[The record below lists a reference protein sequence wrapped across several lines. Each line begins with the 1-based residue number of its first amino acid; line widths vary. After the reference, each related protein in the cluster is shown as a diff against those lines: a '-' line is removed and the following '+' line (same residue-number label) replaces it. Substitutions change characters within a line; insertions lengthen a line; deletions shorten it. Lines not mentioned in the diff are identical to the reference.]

1 MNVGLADFVRMAG
14 HLGASASSGA
24 LEKPRPEESEKP
36 LTIRVL
42 SELAVSRATPSEIA
56 AALCAN
62 DQNISGTLSNLRR
75 QGYVKAVAEVS
86 SRTRPTFIYAITNA
100 GVRRLNQWGN
110 Q

>member
-1 MNVGLADFVRMAG
+1 MNVGLADFVRMAS
-14 HLGASASSGA
+14 LLSSPNQGGA
-24 LEKPRPEESEKP
+24 LQKQAVDESDRP

-42 SELAVSRATPSEIA
+42 AELAMSRGTPSEIA

-75 QGYVKAVAEVS
+75 LGYVKPVAEVS